1 MAQAMN
7 STIKLMI
14 ELQQY
19 WDKVMSSRAA
29 IDKINA
35 LNKTMEKVIA
45 ADRAALDVL
54 NKKIKE
60 LKSAIKQN
68 ELTLSEMSGR
78 IRKLEDRKKV
88 IHTEKELH
96 ALEKEIDV
104 IKFESGTLEEKTLS
118 MMDDLDAR
126 EKELSALSLQADE
139 KTRNHDAEK
148 GKSSHEMVGHEEM
161 IKTNTGKFDA
171 LAEQI
176 SALYKSKFL
185 KMIKSRDGKGIA
197 RVEGEICGFCNF
209 KIPSFLAIDA
219 SKEEKVVN
227 CTNCGKFIYR

>member
-1 MAQAMN
+1 MN
-7 STIKLMI
+7 STIKIML
-14 ELQQY
+14 ELQLY
-19 WDKVMSSRAA
+19 WDKVTSSQAA
-29 IDKINA
+29 IEKINT
-35 LNKTMEKVIA
+35 LNKAMEKEID
-45 ADRAALDVL
+45 ADRAAIEILA
-54 NKKIKE
+54 KRTKE

-78 IRKLEDRKKV
+78 TRKLEDRKKV

-104 IKFESGTLEEKTLS
+104 ITFESGALEEKTLS
-118 MMDDLDAR
+118 MIDDLDAM
-126 EKELSALSLQADE
+126 EKELSELNIRYDE
-139 KTRNHDAEK
+139 KARHHDAEK
-148 GKSSHEMVGHEEM
+148 ENTSQVAAGHEEI
-161 IKTNTGKFDA
+161 IKINTEKFNA
-171 LAEQI
+171 LTDQV
-176 SALYKSKFL
+176 SSLYKSKFL

-219 SKEEKVVN
+219 SKEDKVVN

>member
-1 MAQAMN
+1 MN
-7 STIKLMI
+7 STIKIML
-14 ELQQY
+14 ELQLY
-19 WDKVMSSRAA
+19 WDKVTSSRAA
-29 IDKINA
+29 IEKINT
-35 LNKTMEKVIA
+35 LNKAMEKEID
-45 ADRAALDVL
+45 ADRAAIEILA
-54 NKKIKE
+54 KRTKE

-78 IRKLEDRKKV
+78 TRKLEDRKKV

-104 IKFESGTLEEKTLS
+104 ITFESGALEEKTLS
-118 MMDDLDAR
+118 MIDDLDAM
-126 EKELSALSLQADE
+126 EKELSELSIRYDE
-139 KTRNHDAEK
+139 KARHHDAEK
-148 GKSSHEMVGHEEM
+148 ENTSQVAAGHEEI
-161 IKTNTGKFDA
+161 IKINTEKFNA
-171 LAEQI
+171 LTDQV
-176 SALYKSKFL
+176 SSLYKSKFL

-219 SKEEKVVN
+219 SKEDKVVN